1 MQNQGTPKHVASDRG
16 RLRGKRPAP
25 QQAPQRVKLL
35 VTIVSRNKAEFYMD
49 LLQSMEVNV
58 QLATSGYGTAST
70 DMLQLLGLA
79 DSEKSVIF
87 SFVREDRAREALALL
102 GEKFK
107 TVRGGKGRR
116 PETGSDP
123 EDSEAVGNLRS
134 GADDR
139 WSAGLPVR
147 TPDAAGNVQSLGYL
161 PGNRHRCPAHHQLEL
176 PRGSGMHRA
185 GRQFP
190 GSGQRYLF
198 HHHIPVPADAGAA
211 ACGLPNEPDRK
222 RQQRLAGIPHRGSGQ
237 RQRHCLFL
245 PADLPPEDQASVHAV
260 INSLSAQ
267 QPVLL
272 CRFFCIHAAN

>member
-1 MQNQGTPKHVASDRG
+1 MQSQGTPKHVASDRG

-107 TVRGGKGRR
+107 TVRGGKGIAYTI
-116 PETGSDP
+116 PLKSV
-123 EDSEAVGNLRS
+123 VGVAIYRFLTNNRMPTS
-134 GADDR
+134 GK
-139 WSAGLPVR
+139 G
-147 TPDAAGNVQSLGYL
+147 
-161 PGNRHRCPAHHQLEL
+161 E
-176 PRGSGMHRA
+176 
-185 GRQFP
+185 
-190 GSGQRYLF
+190 
-198 HHHIPVPADAGAA
+198 
-211 ACGLPNEPDRK
+211 E
-222 RQQRLAGIPHRGSGQ
+222 
-237 RQRHCLFL
+237 
-245 PADLPPEDQASVHAV
+245 
-260 INSLSAQ
+260 
-267 QPVLL
+267 
-272 CRFFCIHAAN
+272 